1 MIGGAR
7 PLGKRAP
14 WTKAVR
20 ARQNAPMTRLP
31 RDETDRS
38 LGRLSALVLRARRH
52 GWRELSDEELELF
65 PRLYRRVS
73 TLVAEE
79 ETAGADAREL
89 ARRRALLLEAHSLYR
104 AQSGSLGSFLSMLRR
119 LYLVEVPR
127 AVRAE
132 WKLVASSGVL
142 VYGLA
147 LLSGLLVYHDLE
159 LAFSL
164 TSPELVS
171 GEISQLA
178 ETAAGQ
184 PFRGNFTFGLGESP
198 SVAGFIMAHNM
209 FVGVLFFAAGL
220 IPPLLLLLVAFNGL
234 MLGTYTAV
242 AMHWGQGWEISSILW
257 CHGTLEIQALLLAG
271 AAGLVLVRAWIAP
284 GPWTRRHALTLE
296 SARAWRLLAPAFPM
310 LFVAGTIEAF
320 VSPHAPLGVRLSVI
334 VASLLLMV
342 AWFGFAGRGADER
355 APRR

>member
-1 MIGGAR
+1 MSRPAR
-7 PLGKRAP
+7 
-14 WTKAVR
+14 
-20 ARQNAPMTRLP
+20 
-31 RDETDRS
+31 EEIDRS

-65 PRLYRRVS
+65 PRLYRRLS
-73 TLVAEE
+73 TMVAEE
-79 ETAGADAREL
+79 ETAGADRREL
-89 ARRRALLLEAHSLYR
+89 ERRRALLLEAHSLYR
-104 AQSGSLGSFLSMLRR
+104 ARTGSLGSFLSMLRR

-132 WKLVASSGVL
+132 WKLVAGSFAL

-147 LLSGLLVYHDLE
+147 LLSGWLVYRDLE

-164 TSPELVS
+164 TSPDLVS
-171 GEISQLA
+171 HEIGQLA
-178 ETAAGQ
+178 GIG
-184 PFRGNFTFGLGESP
+184 PDGVFRGNFTFGLGESP
-198 SVAGFIMAHNM
+198 TLAGFIMAHNM
-209 FVGVLFFAAGL
+209 FVGVLFFGAGL
-220 IPPLLLLLVAFNGL
+220 IPPLFLMLVGFNGL

-242 AMHWGQGWEISSILW
+242 AMHWGQGWQISSILW

-296 SARAWRLLAPAFPM
+296 SARAWRLLAPVFPM

-320 VSPHAPLGVRLSVI
+320 VSPHAPLQVRLAVIAASVL
-334 VASLLLMV
+334 VMV
-342 AWFGFAGRGADER
+342 LWFGFGGRGAQD
-355 APRR
+355 